1 MKLTLTAAML
11 LFPLLAPADTLVLR
25 NGARFRGTFNTANPS
40 LITFTEYNGNRQSV
54 NVSDVLELRFGNDT
68 AGNPNDPGFGRTQ
81 NPGLVAPPNSA
92 PPNVGPPNTNPAY
105 DRDPNLQPGASAMVD
120 SLERIEADLQT
131 AMDNNNL
138 SDNERQSLADSR
150 AVLRTAAQ
158 QSRTGRAINQRT
170 VRLAL
175 DSIRNTSNGMQPRD
189 RDILNEDIRRI
200 NATVNAP
207 SVNGGRDY

>member
-11 LFPLLAPADTLVLR
+11 LFPLLACADTLVLR

-40 LITFTEYNGNRQSV
+40 VITFTEYNGNRQSV
-54 NVSDVLELRFGNDT
+54 GVSDVLELRFGNDT
-68 AGNPNDPGFGRTQ
+68 ADNATDPGFGRTQ
-81 NPGLVAPPNSA
+81 NPGLVAPPN
-92 PPNVGPPNTNPAY
+92 TNPAY
-105 DRDPNLQPGASAMVD
+105 ERDLNLQPGASAMLD
-120 SLERIEADLQT
+120 SLERIESDLQT

-138 SDNERQSLADSR
+138 SNNERQSLADSR
-150 AVLRTAAQ
+150 AVLRNAAQ

-175 DSIRNTSNGMQPRD
+175 ESIRNTSNGMQQRD

>member
-1 MKLTLTAAML
+1 MKLLLTGAIL
-11 LFPLLAPADTLVLR
+11 LFPLVASADTLVLR

-54 NVSDVLELRFGNDT
+54 NISDVLELRFGNDN
-68 AGNPNDPGFGRTQ
+68 APNETDPGFGRTQ
-81 NPGLVAPPNSA
+81 NPGYAA
-92 PPNVGPPNTNPAY
+92 PPNTNPAY
-105 DRDPNLQPGASAMVD
+105 DRDPNLQPGVSGIVD
-120 SLERIEADLQT
+120 SLERIQADLQT

-138 SDNERQSLADSR
+138 SGNERQSLSDSR

-158 QSRTGRAINQRT
+158 QSRSGRAINQRG

-175 DSIRNTSNGMQPRD
+175 DSIRNNANRMQPQD

-200 NATVNAP
+200 NAAASLP
-207 SVNGGRDY
+207 LVNGGRDY